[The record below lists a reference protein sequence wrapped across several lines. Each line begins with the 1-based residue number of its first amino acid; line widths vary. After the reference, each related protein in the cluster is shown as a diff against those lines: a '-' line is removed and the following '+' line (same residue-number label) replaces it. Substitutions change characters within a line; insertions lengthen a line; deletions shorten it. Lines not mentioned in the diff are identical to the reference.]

1 MTGTITNEKSRLMF
15 RLALYQAVKKERNQM
30 MTSQER
36 VFNINKVI
44 WTTKSRFINVRISI
58 PKQYQMMMSLVSRIK
73 FIKANVIFSYH
84 TNGVS
89 N

>member
-15 RLALYQAVKKERNQM
+15 RLALYQAVKKERDQM

-36 VFNINKVI
+36 VFN
-44 WTTKSRFINVRISI
+44 KSRFINVRISI

-73 FIKANVIFSYH
+73 FIKANVIFRYH